1 MKAVLLLLLAGLLAT
16 AADNPKPAPTVPPVV
31 IDQIVAKVNG
41 DIVSQDE
48 LDRLVKER
56 VAEAKA
62 QGASGLQLE
71 RATEEMEKNLLRDR
85 IDQLLLVQKGK
96 ELNISV
102 DSEISKYM
110 ASLRRQSGITDEE
123 KFRDYVRQQSGM
135 TFEDFQAQAKDS
147 AMTREVI
154 SSEVGRHIH
163 VSDKEV
169 EDYYNAHQKD
179 FIRDEKVYLS
189 EILIST
195 QGKDAAATA
204 AAEKKANQI
213 YEDANKGSRFPDLAR
228 DNSDATTAKDGG
240 SLGGYKKGELNKQIE
255 DAVWALPKGSIT
267 KPIKLPNG
275 FDIFKVDDHTK
286 EGLAPL
292 ADVKGDIENALYGPK
307 MQPKIREYLT
317 QLRTQAFLQIKPGFI
332 DSGAAPG
339 MDTKWQDPAV
349 LKPET
354 VLKAQVEQKTRMKR
368 LLWTIPVPGT
378 QVDVQGKSSSR

>member
-1 MKAVLLLLLAGLLAT
+1 MKVVLLSLFAGFLAM
-16 AADNPKPAPTVPPVV
+16 AADNPKPNTAPAVV

-48 LDRLVKER
+48 LERLVRER
-56 VAEAKA
+56 TAELKA
-62 QGASGLQLE
+62 QGATGLQLQH
-71 RATEEMEKNLLRDR
+71 ASEELEKNLLRDR

-96 ELNISV
+96 ELNITV

-123 KFRDYVRQQSGM
+123 KFREYVRQQSGM
-135 TFEDFQAQAKDS
+135 SYEDFQAEAKNS
-147 AMTREVI
+147 ALTREVI

-169 EDYYNAHQKD
+169 EDYYNAHTKD

-195 QGKDAAATA
+195 QGKDSAASA
-204 AAEKKANQI
+204 AAEKKANQL
-213 YEDANKGSRFPDLAR
+213 YDDANKGSRFPDLAR
-228 DNSDATTAKDGG
+228 DNSDATTAKEGG
-240 SLGGYKKGELNKQIE
+240 SLGGYKKGELTKQIE
-255 DAVWALPKGSIT
+255 DAVWGLPKGSIT
-267 KPIKLPNG
+267 KPIKLANG
-275 FDIFKVDDHTK
+275 YEIFKIDDHTK
-286 EGLAPL
+286 QGLAPM
-292 ADVKGDIENALYGPK
+292 ADVKPDIENALYGPK
-307 MQPKIREYLT
+307 MQPKIREFLT
-317 QLRTQAFLQIKPGFI
+317 QLRTQAFLQIKPGFV
-332 DSGAAPG
+332 DTGAAPN
-339 MDTKWQDPAV
+339 MDTRWQDPAV

-378 QVDVQGKSSSR
+378 SVDVQGKSSSR

>member
-1 MKAVLLLLLAGLLAT
+1 MKVVLVSLLAGFLAM
-16 AADNPKPAPTVPPVV
+16 AADNPKPSTAPPIV

-48 LDRLVKER
+48 LERLVR
-56 VAEAKA
+56 DRTAELKA
-62 QGASGLQLE
+62 QGANGLQLE
-71 RATEEMEKNLLRDR
+71 HATEELEKNLLRDR

-96 ELNISV
+96 ELNITV

-135 TFEDFQAQAKDS
+135 SFEDFQAEAKNS
-147 AMTREVI
+147 ALTREVI

-169 EDYYNAHQKD
+169 EDYYNAHKD
-179 FIRDEKVYLS
+179 SFIRDEKVYLS
-189 EILIST
+189 EVLIST
-195 QGKDAAATA
+195 QGKDAAAAA

-228 DNSDATTAKDGG
+228 DNSDATTAKEGG
-240 SLGGYKKGELNKQIE
+240 SLGGYKKGELTKQIE
-255 DAVWALPKGSIT
+255 DAVWDLPKGSIT
-267 KPIKLPNG
+267 KPVKIANG
-275 FDIFKVDDHTK
+275 YEIFKIDDHTK
-286 EGLAPL
+286 QGLAPM
-292 ADVKGDIENALYGPK
+292 ADVKPDIENALYGPK
-307 MQPKIREYLT
+307 MQPKIREFLT

-332 DSGAAPG
+332 DTGAAPG

-378 QVDVQGKSSSR
+378 SVDVQGKSSSR

>member
-1 MKAVLLLLLAGLLAT
+1 MKVVLLSLFAGLLAL
-16 AADNPKPAPTVPPVV
+16 AADNPKPAIAPPVV

-48 LDRLVKER
+48 LERLVRER
-56 VAEAKA
+56 TAEAKA
-62 QGASGLQLE
+62 QGANGLQLE
-71 RATEEMEKNLLRDR
+71 RATEELQKNLLRDR

-96 ELNISV
+96 ELNITV

-123 KFRDYVRQQSGM
+123 KFREYVRQQSGM
-135 TFEDFQAQAKDS
+135 SFEDFQAEARNN
-147 AMTREVI
+147 ALTREVI

-163 VSDKEV
+163 VDSKDV
-169 EDYYNAHQKD
+169 EEYYNAHQKD

-189 EILIST
+189 KILVST
-195 QGKDAAATA
+195 QGKDAAGAA
-204 AAEKKANQI
+204 AAEKKANQL
-213 YEDANKGSRFPDLAR
+213 YDDLNKGSRFPDMAR

-240 SLGGYKKGELNKQIE
+240 SLGGYKKGELTKQIE
-255 DAVWALPKGSIT
+255 DVVWMLPKGSIT
-267 KPIKLPNG
+267 KPMKVASG
-275 FDIFKVDDHTK
+275 FEIFKVDDHPK
-286 EGLAPL
+286 QGLAPL
-292 ADVKGDIENALYGPK
+292 ADVKGDIENVLYGPK

-332 DSGAAPG
+332 DTGAAPN

-368 LLWTIPVPGT
+368 LLWMVPVPGT
-378 QVDVQGKSSSR
+378 SVDVQGKSSSR

>member
-1 MKAVLLLLLAGLLAT
+1 MKVVLLLLLAGFLAV
-16 AADNPKPAPTVPPVV
+16 AEDNPKPAAPGTPLV

-48 LDRLVKER
+48 LDRLTRER

-62 QGASGLQLE
+62 QGANGAQLE
-71 RATEEMEKNLLRDR
+71 RTAEEIQKNLLRDR

-96 ELNISV
+96 ELNITV

-110 ASLRRQSGITDEE
+110 ASLRRSSGITDEE
-123 KFRDYVRQQSGM
+123 KFREYVRQQSGM
-135 TFEDFQAQAKDS
+135 SYEDFQAEARNS
-147 AMTREVI
+147 ALTREVVG
-154 SSEVGRHIH
+154 SEVGRHIH
-163 VSDKEV
+163 VTDAEV
-169 EDYYNAHQKD
+169 EAYYNEHQKD

-195 QGKDAAATA
+195 QGKDAAGIA

-213 YEDANKGSRFPDLAR
+213 YEDLNKGSRFPDMAR
-228 DNSDATTAKDGG
+228 DNSDSNTAKDGG
-240 SLGGYKKGELNKQIE
+240 SLGGYKKGELAKVIE
-255 DAVWALPKGSIT
+255 DSVWTLPKGALT
-267 KPIKLPNG
+267 KPIKLPTG
-275 FDIFKVDDHTK
+275 YDIFKVDDHTK
-286 EGLAPL
+286 QGLAPL
-292 ADVKGDIENALYGPK
+292 ADVKADIDNALYGPK

-332 DSGAAPG
+332 DTGAAPG